1 MDFIW
6 WSNSKNRWLSIN
18 NKPNLNKLI
27 IILICIIIFI
37 SYLPIINGN
46 IIENKNEIKTN
57 HITSKELI
65 IKFKNEISS
74 HIFIYNILRK
84 YNVLSFEKVFKNS
97 NYKQFNNIF
106 QIKLSTDSSIQNII
120 DKYTISPY
128 IEYIESDDNGIFC
141 SIPNDPLFNKQ
152 WALHNTGQYNGTIDA
167 DIDAP
172 DAWDLEKGDSNIVI
186 AILDTGIDYTH
197 PDLKDNI
204 WINNNEIAD
213 NGIDDDSNGFIDD
226 IRGWDV
232 HYNDNDPLD
241 DVGHGTEC
249 AGIAAAKP
257 DNNIGISGVCW
268 NCKIMSVKVGNFT
281 HVSRTNIARGIR
293 YAVDNGA
300 NILSMSYGFN
310 DPSFLERDALTY
322 AYENGVVLVAA
333 AGNAGSNKKFYPA
346 AYSKVIAVGGTDM
359 NDSNMHVFVD
369 PPDFPGMWISSNH
382 GLWVDVSAP
391 AVNIYTTTPTY
402 HVFFNDYGTEMN
414 YTCATAGTSLSC
426 PFVAGLVALILSK
439 NPYLTPIEVKSVI
452 CNNSDPYVSDVYIGK
467 GRINAYQAVTKQ
479 KEIDSKFTKEINLIS
494 RLNIDNNLSLLTEIT
509 IDFLPV
515 KLSSNPSP
523 ALFYR

>member
-1 MDFIW
+1 
-6 WSNSKNRWLSIN
+6 
-18 NKPNLNKLI
+18 
-27 IILICIIIFI
+27 
-37 SYLPIINGN
+37 
-46 IIENKNEIKTN
+46 
-57 HITSKELI
+57 
-65 IKFKNEISS
+65 
-74 HIFIYNILRK
+74 
-84 YNVLSFEKVFKNS
+84 
-97 NYKQFNNIF
+97 
-106 QIKLSTDSSIQNII
+106 
-120 DKYTISPY
+120 
-128 IEYIESDDNGIFC
+128 
-141 SIPNDPLFNKQ
+141 
-152 WALHNTGQYNGTIDA
+152 
-167 DIDAP
+167 
-172 DAWDLEKGDSNIVI
+172 
-186 AILDTGIDYTH
+186 
-197 PDLKDNI
+197 
-204 WINNNEIAD
+204 
-213 NGIDDDSNGFIDD
+213 
-226 IRGWDV
+226 
-232 HYNDNDPLD
+232 
-241 DVGHGTEC
+241 
-249 AGIAAAKP
+249 
-257 DNNIGISGVCW
+257 
-268 NCKIMSVKVGNFT
+268 MSVKVGNFT